1 MAASTLPTLTPE
13 PALQPAEIKFGGA
26 AEARLAGLNSGRQAY
41 WQGVLRHGSK
51 ICAPNLRTRPG
62 IVCHEDR
69 WWPLTINDRREG
81 NSYPCSLHTQY
92 VTYPQAELSLVPGLA
107 QRRVARIGLL
117 ALDLIL
123 RIAQAD
129 RVAQWSSWLFSTN
142 LHEPGMGSSVEAVTR
157 TLVSAFPDHAVLV
170 KNVHGFE
177 EPSLPGAFEAAGY
190 DLVTSRQIYFFD
202 GRTRDYLQKS
212 TVKRDLKSLAQL
224 VDYQVVEHNQIQPQD
239 LPRITDLYRQLYLE
253 KHSWLNP
260 QYSEVFVARAWREG
274 WLEFRG
280 LRHASGRL
288 DGIFACFTS
297 GQTTSTPFIGYD
309 TTLPSEL
316 GLYRHLVS
324 MLLQRLAER
333 RWLLNYSSGAGDFK
347 RRRGGQPVIEFN
359 AIYHR
364 HLPARRR
371 AAFSILATLANRWG
385 RQFLEENE
393 I

>member
-1 MAASTLPTLTPE
+1 MAASTLGTLTPDSVAL
-13 PALQPAEIKFGGA
+13 PADVRFGEA
-26 AEARLAGLNSGRQAY
+26 AEARLTGLVESRHAY
-41 WQGVLRHGSK
+41 WRGVLRHGSK
-51 ICAPNLRTRPG
+51 ICAPNLRTQAG
-62 IVCHEDR
+62 IVCHGDQ
-69 WWPLTINDRREG
+69 WWPLTLNDRREG
-81 NSYPCSLHTQY
+81 NSYPCSLHAQY
-92 VTYPQAELSLVPGLA
+92 VTYPQAELSLVPGPA
-107 QRRVARIGLL
+107 QRRIARVGLL
-117 ALDLIL
+117 ALDGVL
-123 RIAQAD
+123 RIARAD
-129 RVAQWSSWLFSTN
+129 RVVQWSSWLFSTN

-157 TLVSAFPDHAVLV
+157 ALISAFPDHAILV

-177 EPSLPGAFEAAGY
+177 DPSLPGAFEASGY

-202 GRTRDYLQKS
+202 GRTKDYLQKS
-212 TVKRDLKSLAQL
+212 TVKRDLKSLGQL
-224 VDYQVVEHNQIQPQD
+224 ADYQMVEHHQIEPQD
-239 LPRITDLYRQLYLE
+239 LPRIADLYRQLYLE

-260 QYSEVFVARAWREG
+260 QYSDSFVARAWREG

-288 DGIFACFTS
+288 DGVFACFTS

-309 TTLPSEL
+309 TTLPSDL

-364 HLPARRR
+364 HLPPARR
-371 AAFSILATLANRWG
+371 AAFGVLASLANRWG
-385 RQFLEENE
+385 RKFLEENE

>member
-1 MAASTLPTLTPE
+1 MAASTLPTSTPD
-13 PALQPAEIKFGGA
+13 PASHPVEIRFGDA
-26 AEARLAGLNSGRQAY
+26 AEARLVGLKEGRHAL
-41 WQGVLRHGSK
+41 WRGILRHGSK
-51 ICAPNLRTRPG
+51 ICAPNLRTRAG
-62 IVCHEDR
+62 IISHGDS
-69 WWPLTINDRREG
+69 WWPLTVNDRREG

-92 VTYPQAELSLVPGLA
+92 VTYPLAELSLVPDPV
-107 QRRVARIGLL
+107 QRKVARLGLL
-117 ALDLIL
+117 ALDGVL
-123 RIAQAD
+123 RVAQAD

-142 LHEPGMGSSVEAVTR
+142 LHEPGMGPSVEAVTR
-157 TLVSAFPDHAVLV
+157 ALVSAFPNHAVLV

-212 TVKRDLKSLAQL
+212 TVKRDLKCLSQL
-224 VDYQVVEHNQIQPQD
+224 TDYQVVEHDQIQPQD
-239 LPRITDLYRQLYLE
+239 LPRIADLYRQLYLE

-260 QYSEVFVARAWREG
+260 QYSETFVARAWREG

-280 LRHASGRL
+280 LRHASGRM
-288 DGIFACFTS
+288 DGVFACFTS

-309 TTLPSEL
+309 TTLPSEM

-364 HLPARRR
+364 HLPPARR
-371 AAFSILATLANRWG
+371 AAFSLLATLANRWG